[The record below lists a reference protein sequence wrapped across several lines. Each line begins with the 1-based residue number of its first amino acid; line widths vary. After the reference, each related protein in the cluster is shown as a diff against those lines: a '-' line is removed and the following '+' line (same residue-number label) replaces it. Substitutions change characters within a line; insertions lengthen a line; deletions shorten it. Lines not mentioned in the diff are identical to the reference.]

1 MTGGWWAAAP
11 GPKPRCHMHP
21 ALPRPL
27 LNRRSTPRA
36 LQRRPGCGRAHPD
49 VQVHVYDADHGFNC
63 DQRGSYDEASA
74 LVARDRTLAFFAKH
88 VG

>member
-1 MTGGWWAAAP
+1 MISADL
-11 GPKPRCHMHP
+11 PRCINP
-21 ALPRPL
+21 SVL
-27 LNRRSTPRA
+27 
-36 LQRRPGCGRAHPD
+36 AHPD

-88 VG
+88 LG

>member
-1 MTGGWWAAAP
+1 MQAFA
-11 GPKPRCHMHP
+11 
-21 ALPRPL
+21 
-27 LNRRSTPRA
+27 
-36 LQRRPGCGRAHPD
+36 RAHPD

-88 VG
+88 LG